1 MKKMKKEKKIK
12 EEMRKKKN
20 NFHWLNT
27 DSESAA
33 KRLLGCFL
41 ERKIGNK
48 ILKVKI
54 VETEAYDEE
63 DEASHTF
70 NGKTKRNSAMFLGA
84 GHAYV
89 YLTYGSHFCL
99 NIVCGKEGYGAGVLI
114 RAVEPVEGEKEMEK
128 NRGVKGKEIT
138 NGPGKLCQALKINKD
153 LFGHDLSVYPL
164 KLIKNKAVSKDK
176 IIETTRIGISK
187 AKEEKRRFYIKG
199 NIYVSKL

>member
-1 MKKMKKEKKIK
+1 M
-12 EEMRKKKN
+12 KKN
-20 NFHWLNT
+20 NFNWLNT
-27 DSESAA
+27 ETEKAA

-41 ERKIGNK
+41 ERKIRNR

-54 VETEAYDEE
+54 VETEAYDED

-70 NGKTKRNSAMFLGA
+70 NGKTKSNSAMFLGA

-89 YLTYGSHFCL
+89 YFTYGMHFCL

-114 RAVEPVEGEKEMEK
+114 RAVEPIDNIKEMEK
-128 NRGVKGKEIT
+128 NRRKIGKEIT
-138 NGPGKLCQALKINKD
+138 NGPGKLCSALKINKD
-153 LFGHDLSVYPL
+153 LFGHDLSISPL
-164 KLIKNKAVSKDK
+164 RLIKNKAIEKNK

-187 AKEEKRRFYIKG
+187 AKDKKRRFYIKD